1 MLLAATLAVHPEIIV
16 LDEPV
21 SAMDPDGANS
31 LYELLYAIHQRYGTT
46 IVVVEHRVDYLL
58 PYVTDM
64 IVLKE
69 GQLVTASAYEEAARA
84 MYEDEELRPLV
95 PALWQIKLG
104 VERRFGV
111 RLGAWRT
118 EAEVVRELQ
127 ELGFEGGNA

>member
-1 MLLAATLAVHPEIIV
+1 
-16 LDEPV
+16 
-21 SAMDPDGANS
+21 MDPDGANS

-95 PALWQIKLG
+95 PALWQVKLG

-118 EAEVVRELQ
+118 EAEAVRELQ